1 MFVIGSLEIFNFQK
15 FESTNLDIISSTEF
29 FFFYLNL
36 NLRPTGNFTQ
46 PRWLLQNIKLH
57 HVLKHVVIC
66 YEKLLITETIDSI
79 TYS

>member
-1 MFVIGSLEIFNFQK
+1 MFVIDSLEIFNFQK

-29 FFFYLNL
+29 CIFYLNL

-46 PRWLLQNIKLH
+46 SRWLLQNIKLYH
-57 HVLKHVVIC
+57 MLKHVVIC
-66 YEKLLITETIDSI
+66 YEELMITETIDST